1 MKRNPHLV
9 FMTGGGTAGHIIPN
23 LALAEE
29 LKKDGIVC
37 EYLGRPYGMEAGII
51 KEAGMA
57 FHPMNSGRLHRSFNS
72 DTFLTP
78 FRMIAGVFQGIFHI
92 LKYRPGA
99 IFCKGGFMGWP
110 AAVAGWLTY
119 TPVVLHESDLTPG
132 LANRLCA
139 PFANR
144 ICTTFPETLKHLPEG
159 KAVYTGTPIR
169 ASLTKGSREKGFEL
183 TGLDPAGK
191 PVLMVVGGSLGAGA
205 LNEAVDQYYDLL
217 RERFQILHLYGTDS
231 HYKVS
236 HREPGYC
243 PIEYAKDELPDL
255 FAMTDLVL
263 SRAGSNAINEFLLL
277 KMPNVL
283 VPLPTENSRG
293 DQILNAEQFEA
304 QGFSYLLRQ
313 EDMSAETLMQAL
325 DTVYRKRDDYRK
337 AMDVKAKNGTK
348 EVAAVI
354 RKQLKRAERR

>member
-1 MKRNPHLV
+1 
-9 FMTGGGTAGHIIPN
+9 MTGGGTAGHIIPN

-57 FHPMNSGRLHRSFNS
+57 FHPMNSGRLHRSF
-72 DTFLTP
+72 DKDIFLTP
-78 FRMIAGVFQGIFHI
+78 FRMVQGVFQGIFHI

-99 IFCKGGFMGWP
+99 IFCKGGFMGLP

-132 LANRLCA
+132 LANRLSA
-139 PFANR
+139 PFANKV
-144 ICTTFPETLKHLPEG
+144 CVTFSQTLEHLPKG
-159 KAVYTGTPIR
+159 KAIYTGTPIR
-169 ASLTKGSREKGFEL
+169 ASLTEGSREKGFEI
-183 TGLDPAGK
+183 TGLDPNGK

-205 LNEAVDQYYDLL
+205 LNDTVDQYFDQLM
-217 RERFQILHLYGTDS
+217 ERFQIIHLYGSYSDYEVT
-231 HYKVS
+231 HHAK
-236 HREPGYC
+236 GYC

-277 KMPNVL
+277 KMPNIL

-293 DQILNAEQFEA
+293 DQILNAEQFEE

-313 EDMSAETLMQAL
+313 EDITEETLLKAL
-325 DTVYRKRDDYRK
+325 ETVYTHREDYRK

-354 RKQLKRAERR
+354 KKQLKKAERG